1 VTQALDPQ
9 ASNPLSMHLRR
20 TTAAIAAA
28 LVLGAALAA
37 PSAAHGC
44 HVPDPKVA
52 AAAAKACGMSK
63 VGAVEVSEA
72 AGIGRVEVHGKIAA
86 VLGRDEG
93 IVSLV
98 DVGKPGAPKVVGR
111 YDGGIEGQRAGKSLD
126 GDLAFSSD
134 GRWLFYA
141 RQSTQLSAD
150 GLHVLDVSD
159 PAAPALRHFQQQGGS
174 YRVALYEGE
183 SATYVI
189 TMDAIEGLVVNRFD
203 PTNAAGALVPVFA
216 DPQPALRRVG
226 GPASA
231 GLFVDPKDPKLGV
244 PLLYASSGTT
254 GVQVYDLTTPER
266 PALVGSW
273 GETGLAEVEVV
284 RTRKSRTIYAA
295 TEYWFDESTKPE
307 VVVLDAGDLGAIS
320 EKSRFSLGL
329 PATEE
334 FRIQGMAI
342 DGGRIHVAYSSA
354 GLVAFDLD
362 GHEAGYFNDLGDRN
376 ENATELSQPY
386 AFDVEAAKG
395 LLFATDGASGTLTL
409 LRAARR

>member
-1 VTQALDPQ
+1 MTVA
-9 ASNPLSMHLRR
+9 RR
-20 TTAAIAAA
+20 TSVALVALVFSAA
-28 LVLGAALAA
+28 LVT
-37 PSAAHGC
+37 PSAAHKC

-52 AAAAKACGMSK
+52 AAATKECGMSK

-72 AGIGRVEVHGKIAA
+72 AGLGRVEVHGKIAA
-86 VLGRDEG
+86 VLQRDEG

-98 DVGKPGAPKVVGR
+98 DVSKSAGPRVVGR
-111 YDGGIEGQRAGKSLD
+111 YDGGLEQQRAGKSLD

-134 GRWLFYA
+134 GQWLFYA

-159 PAAPALRHFQQQGGS
+159 PATPSLMHFQQQGGS
-174 YRVALYEGE
+174 FRVALYESE

-189 TMDAIEGLVVNRFD
+189 TMDAIEGLAISRFD
-203 PTNAAGALVPVFA
+203 PTNTAGVLVPVFA
-216 DPQPALRRVG
+216 DPMPALRRVG

-254 GVQVYDLTTPER
+254 GLQVYDLTTPEQ
-266 PALVGSW
+266 PELVGSW
-273 GETGLAEVEVV
+273 GDAGLAEVEVV
-284 RTRKSRTIYAA
+284 RTKKTRTVYAA
-295 TEYWFDESTKPE
+295 TEYWFDESAQPE
-307 VVVLDAGDLGAIS
+307 VIVLDAGDLGAI
-320 EKSRFSLGL
+320 EDESRIGLGL

-334 FRIQGMAI
+334 FRVQGMAI
-342 DGGRIHVAYSSA
+342 DRRRLYVAYSKA

-362 GHEAGYFNDLGDRN
+362 GHEAGYFADLGARN
-376 ENATELSQPY
+376 ENATEMSEPY

-395 LLFATDGASGTLTL
+395 LLYATDGASGTLTL
-409 LRAARR
+409 VRAARH